1 MEISEKQIRYD
12 RDSFEILVYTYE
24 NKLYRTALTLMGNRA
39 DAEDMVQDAFIKLY
53 EKQPEFESTEH
64 EKAWLIRVTI
74 NLCKNRLRSSWWKK
88 TESLLDSYPWVD
100 TQQDELINT
109 VMELPTKYRI
119 VILLYYYEGYS
130 SKEIAEIIGKNDA
143 AVRQLLSRAR
153 KELKNYL
160 EGELW

>member
-88 TESLLDSYPWVD
+88 TESLLDSYPGVD